1 MLDPWL
7 SPTISLLVLSW
18 VVILR
23 TLSEEDF
30 SDGPDPKSESAY
42 VHIVGFSLRIIL
54 EQCTNFFVVGI
65 EPQFNHPHP
74 RFRPCLLTCKSFA
87 VLWSGLNQPPSDLC
101 LALEL
106 END

>member
-1 MLDPWL
+1 MLDSWP

-23 TLSEEDF
+23 TLSEEDY

-42 VHIVGFSLRIIL
+42 VHMVGFSLGIIL
-54 EQCTNFFVVGI
+54 EQCTNLFVVGI
-65 EPQFNHPHP
+65 EPQFNHP

-87 VLWSGLNQPPSDLC
+87 VLWFGLNQPPSDFC
-101 LALEL
+101 LAFEL